1 MYTTLKLIHVTAAT
15 VSVSGFALRGLWM
28 LRSSALLERR
38 LVRILP
44 HVVDSLFLLS
54 GIGLVLVL
62 RLPVFSQPWLL
73 VKLAAVVAYILLGMV
88 ALRRGRTLAIR
99 AVSYVLALAMFA
111 YIVGVAMSKSILS
124 WLALSF
130 A

>member
-1 MYTTLKLIHVTAAT
+1 
-15 VSVSGFALRGLWM
+15 M

-88 ALRRGRTLAIR
+88 ALRRGRTLAVR

-111 YIVGVAMSKSILS
+111 YIVGVALSKSPWS
-124 WLALSF
+124 WLIA